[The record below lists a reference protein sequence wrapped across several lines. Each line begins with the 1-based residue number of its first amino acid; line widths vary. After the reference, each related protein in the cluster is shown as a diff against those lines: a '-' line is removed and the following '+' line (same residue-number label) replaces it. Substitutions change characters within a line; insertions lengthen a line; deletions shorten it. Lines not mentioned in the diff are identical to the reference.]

1 MKTIVVLGAGQ
12 IGKTTAAL
20 INHTLFR
27 ILAFGDNAVS
37 GHIYNIPIFSVEKA
51 LRLRPDIVVIAV
63 RDTVR
68 TKELK
73 QQIQNLGFVGQ
84 IVSLSDFI
92 DVMDMRSAVLFRA
105 AERICNVEGS
115 IAELG
120 VYKGAFAA
128 MLNELFPDRKLYL
141 FDTFS
146 GFDDRDIRT
155 EAECG
160 FSQADMHDFSD
171 TNAAE
176 VWERLPHKDNAK
188 IFQGYFPSTCKN
200 IQDVFALVSLDAD
213 LYEPTLAA
221 LEWFLPRMAAGGILI
236 IHDWDSNRFKGI
248 RKAVADYEKKHGRLA
263 LVPLGDFHGTAIVVK
278 E

>member
-27 ILAFGDNAVS
+27 ILAFGDNAAS
-37 GHIYNIPIFSVEKA
+37 GNMYNIPILSVKKA
-51 LRLRPDIVVIAV
+51 LQLHPDIVVIAV
-63 RDTVR
+63 RDALR
-68 TKELK
+68 TNELK
-73 QQIQNLGFVGQ
+73 QQIQHLGFIGQ
-84 IVSLSDFI
+84 IVPLSDFVDFI
-92 DVMDMRSAVLFRA
+92 DMRRAVLFRVA
-105 AERICNVEGS
+105 DRLRNIKGS
-115 IAELG
+115 LAELG

-128 MLNELFPDRKLYL
+128 ALNEIFPDRKLYL

-146 GFDDRDIRT
+146 GFDSRDIRT

-160 FSQADMHDFSD
+160 FSQADMNDFSD

-176 VWERLPHKDNAK
+176 VLERLPYKDNVI
-188 IFQGYFPSTCKN
+188 IFQGYFPSTCKD

-221 LEWFLPRMAAGGILI
+221 LEWFLPRMEAGGILI